1 MPRAQ
6 SASVPAPAQRGIGF
20 GGAMTTDP
28 RLLQQALLGDGAGAR
43 VRPQAL
49 RLALTHRS
57 AGRENN
63 ERLEFLGDAA
73 LGLIIAEAL
82 WQRFPT
88 ADEGELSRR
97 RASLVNRDSL
107 ARVAR
112 GLKLGDYLHLGPGEL
127 RTGGHARDSILADAL
142 EAIIGAVY
150 SDLGFEAARSMVLRL
165 FAGRL
170 EQHPSSAALK
180 DPKTRLQEWLQARRR
195 PVPEYAVTEVTGAA
209 HDQQFKVLCRLI
221 DDGVEVLGEG
231 SSRRRAEQAAAE
243 SLLQRLLTS
252 SRDGNTDD

>member
-1 MPRAQ
+1 
-6 SASVPAPAQRGIGF
+6 
-20 GGAMTTDP
+20 MTTDP
-28 RLLQQALLGDGAGAR
+28 RLLQQALLGDDAGTR
-43 VRPQAL
+43 VRPQVL

-82 WQRFPT
+82 WQRFPI

-107 ARVAR
+107 ARMAR
-112 GLKLGDYLHLGPGEL
+112 DLRLGDYLHLGPGEL

-195 PVPEYAVTEVTGAA
+195 PVPEYTVTEVTGAA
-209 HDQQFKVLCRLI
+209 HDQHFKVLCRLS

-243 SLLQRLLTS
+243 SLLQRLQTPS
-252 SRDGNTDD
+252 KGGNIDD

>member
-1 MPRAQ
+1 MSTDTRPLVRAL
-6 SASVPAPAQRGIGF
+6 F
-20 GGAMTTDP
+20 GDDADGC
-28 RLLQQALLGDGAGAR
+28 LQPG
-43 VRPQAL
+43 VL

-57 AGRENN
+57 AGRQNN

-73 LGLIIAEAL
+73 LGLVIAEAL
-82 WQRFPT
+82 WERFPA

-112 GLKLGDYLHLGPGEL
+112 DLRLGDYLHLGPGEL

-170 EQHPSSAALK
+170 EQHPNRAALK

-209 HDQQFKVLCRLI
+209 HDQHFKVICRLT
-221 DDGVEVLGEG
+221 DEGVEVVGEG
-231 SSRRRAEQAAAE
+231 SSRRRAEQAGAE
-243 SLLQRLLTS
+243 CLLQRLLNSTQG
-252 SRDGNTDD
+252 GNTDD